1 MRLEG
6 SDHTFLMVRDGAPD
20 SASALPGERLL
31 TTRNES
37 HQTGIAFIAVA
48 AEA

>member
-1 MRLEG
+1 
-6 SDHTFLMVRDGAPD
+6 MVRDGAPD

-31 TTRNES
+31 IRRNES
-37 HQTGIAFIAVA
+37 YQAGVAFSAVA